1 MLQLTQIRIECGAG
15 QDALLRKTARILHL
29 KPSEPF
35 CCTIRRH
42 SVDCRKKPLL
52 FDVYTV
58 TVQLPPEQEASLLRR
73 RIPDL
78 TAYTEK
84 PYVFPPAGSLPMEH
98 RPVIVGF
105 GPAGIFCGWFLARYG
120 YRPLILERGRAIP
133 QRTADVENFW
143 KTGRLDTV
151 SNIQFGE
158 GGAGTFSDGKLNTL
172 VKDKEGRN
180 DEVLRIFAEAGAPG
194 EILTEAKP
202 HIGTDV
208 LRSVIVRLR
217 EDIIRMGGEVRFES
231 QVTELHTE
239 NGSIRGVI
247 VNGSEEIPAETVV
260 LAPGHSARDTFIEL
274 NREGVPME
282 EKDFAVGFRVAHPQ
296 SLIDHQQYGIS
307 DRFEMKRKGL
317 TPASYKLAARAASGR
332 GVYSFCMCP
341 GGYVVNASSEEGRL
355 AVNGMS
361 YFARASAQADSAI
374 VMTVS
379 AADFASAEQT
389 FPDGALNPDR
399 QVLSDGQPRADVL
412 AGMRF
417 QQRLEEKC
425 FRLGHGLVPVENYAD
440 FASSAALHDLPQE
453 LPALCILGGY
463 RRAEL
468 HRLLPETLTRDF
480 IDGMQ
485 QFDRTIRG
493 FAGDQCWVIGLE
505 SRTSSPV
512 RILRGESFESAVRGL
527 YPCGEGAG
535 YAGGIMSAAMDGIR
549 VAEAIRR
556 KYHEEENH

>member
-15 QDALLRKTARILHL
+15 QEALFRKTAKILHL
-29 KPSEPF
+29 KPSEPLR
-35 CCTIRRH
+35 CTIRRH
-42 SVDCRKKPLL
+42 SVDCRKKPQL

-58 TVQLPPEQEASLLRR
+58 TVQLPPEQEAALLRKK
-73 RIPDL
+73 IPGL
-78 TAYTEK
+78 TAYAEK
-84 PYVFPPAGSLPMEH
+84 PYVFPAAGTQRAAH
-98 RPVIVGF
+98 RPVIIGF
-105 GPAGIFCGWFLARYG
+105 GPAGIFCGWFLAKHG
-120 YRPLILERGRAIP
+120 YCPLILERGRAIP
-133 QRTADVENFW
+133 QRTEDVENFW
-143 KTGRLDTV
+143 KTGCLDTV

-217 EDIIRMGGEVRFES
+217 EEIIRMGGEVRFES
-231 QVTELHTE
+231 QVTALHTE

-247 VNGSEEIPAETVV
+247 VNGTEEIPAETVV
-260 LAPGHSARDTFIEL
+260 LAPGHSARDTFLEL

-296 SLIDHQQYGIS
+296 SLIDHQQYGFS
-307 DRFEMKRKGL
+307 DRTEMKRKGL
-317 TPASYKLAARAASGR
+317 TPASYKLTARAASGR

-379 AADFASAEQT
+379 AADFAAAERTPTGGNPEGQT
-389 FPDGALNPDR
+389 VPEEQHP
-399 QVLSDGQPRADVL
+399 ADVL

-417 QQRLEEKC
+417 QQQLEEKC

-440 FASSAALHDLPQE
+440 FASAASLHDLPQE

-468 HRLLPETLTRDF
+468 HRLLPENLTRDF

-512 RILRGESFESAVRGL
+512 RILRGEDFESAVRGL